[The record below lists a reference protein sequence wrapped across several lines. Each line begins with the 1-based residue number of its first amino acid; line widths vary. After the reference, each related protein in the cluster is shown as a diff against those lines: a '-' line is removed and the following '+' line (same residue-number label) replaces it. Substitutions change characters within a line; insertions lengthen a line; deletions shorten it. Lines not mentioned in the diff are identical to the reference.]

1 MKIFVKILAVVLAML
16 LLVAFVACKS
26 NDEQKETD
34 TAQTSDVVDSGAAD
48 DADDSSDEAADDDGD
63 DDGDGDG
70 TSDTTP
76 SEPVDTFEIS
86 IGTDNGSGWED
97 YNDIK

>member
-34 TAQTSDVVDSGAAD
+34 TAQTSDVVDSGTAD

-63 DDGDGDG
+63 DDGDG